1 MRHKRQ
7 MSTENHDLLNEEITK
22 VSISLPVKLKERI
35 ELAAKQ
41 DRRTISN
48 FLQVTLLSI
57 FSEKGENNES
67 FTS

>member
-1 MRHKRQ
+1 

>member
-1 MRHKRQ
+1 

-57 FSEKGENNES
+57 FSEKGGNNES
-67 FTS
+67 ANA